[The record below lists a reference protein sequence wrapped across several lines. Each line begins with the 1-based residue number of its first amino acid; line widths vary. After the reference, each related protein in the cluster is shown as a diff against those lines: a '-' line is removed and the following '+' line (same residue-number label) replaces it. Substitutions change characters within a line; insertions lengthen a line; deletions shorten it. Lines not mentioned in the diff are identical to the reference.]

1 MEERKRKRERESVC
15 VCVVLWLVDKFS
27 GFVDLLGIG
36 CVEFNIHFEQSK
48 QSEESEIRS

>member
-1 MEERKRKRERESVC
+1 MEERKRERECVCVC